1 MSAIFA
7 LVAMAAILL
16 VGAAAIGTA
25 ADSGPNSA
33 LMTDL
38 ESIFQAF
45 LEPATALPL
54 LLTVG
59 LVLAALGVFA
69 R

>member
-16 VGAAAIGTA
+16 VGAAVIGSA

-38 ESIFQAF
+38 ETIFEGF
-45 LEPATALPL
+45 LDPATALPL
-54 LLTVG
+54 VLIVG
-59 LVLAALGVFA
+59 IGLAALGVFS